1 MYTNNSRMSKLYIE
15 NVIFTPETYRTS
27 INIKAT
33 VHTNSTLKYFRLI
46 DLKLARC
53 LARLMERL
61 GGSVVCC
68 KGKELTL
75 E

>member
-1 MYTNNSRMSKLYIE
+1 MSFLHLKH
-15 NVIFTPETYRTS
+15 RTS

-53 LARLMERL
+53 LEVSGRLD
-61 GGSVVCC
+61 GSVVCC